1 MHPYRCKT
9 FYFFLNQLSGF
20 NFSPKFSTFSL
31 TNQPA
36 AKPIMKAIVNMVFSL
51 FSCVDIYRYYQPRI
65 NCRISGSRLS
75 GPHWGN
81 MVILTM
87 HFLIPV
93 IDCTAFCMSTGMTS
107 AAGQNAE
114 VKVWRI

>member
-1 MHPYRCKT
+1 MHPYRWKSV
-9 FYFFLNQLSGF
+9 YFFLNQLSGF
-20 NFSPKFSTFSL
+20 NFSPRFSTFSL

-36 AKPIMKAIVNMVFSL
+36 AKPRMNAIVNMVFSL
-51 FSCVDIYRYYQPRI
+51 FSCTDIYRYYQPRI

-93 IDCTAFCMSTGMTS
+93 TDCTAFCMSTGMIS
-107 AAGQNAE
+107 AAGQNAD
-114 VKVWRI
+114 VKVCRT